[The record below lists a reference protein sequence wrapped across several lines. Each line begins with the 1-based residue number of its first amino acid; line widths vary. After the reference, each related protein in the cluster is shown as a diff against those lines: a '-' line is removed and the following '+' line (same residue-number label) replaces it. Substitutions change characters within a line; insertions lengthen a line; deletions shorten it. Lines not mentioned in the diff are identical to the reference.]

1 MGQRE
6 PLKQKLFQQHDKTY
20 QRRRS
25 TDSAAV
31 IAKGFPHPAATSV
44 GRAAAGLPWHREGAV
59 RTQVV
64 TLSSEKDNT
73 KTNTAWNGP
82 HRLCPHSLSHRSSS
96 STAAPAPRGHH
107 KPERIG
113 HYELLPRRLG
123 NPTTGACPCRSARTR
138 ATPAAAAPARQRA
151 SKRHAGW
158 LSRVW
163 AVLRGTVRRGTQ
175 PRPHTHTHAHSYQPV
190 CIINTYYLT
199 YPTPHTRD
207 ARLGRR

>member
-1 MGQRE
+1 MQ
-6 PLKQKLFQQHDKTY
+6 LQH
-20 QRRRS
+20 RHRPA
-25 TDSAAV
+25 SAQPQTRALRQWQGTSSGRPSGS
-31 IAKGFPHPAATSV
+31 IALSSRAIGLPALASRAAGR
-44 GRAAAGLPWHREGAV
+44 GRASDRVTGRPGA
-59 RTQVV
+59 
-64 TLSSEKDNT
+64 SSRSIWAT
-73 KTNTAWNGP
+73 CPGAWAT
-82 HRLCPHSLSHRSSS
+82 R
-96 STAAPAPRGHH
+96 
-107 KPERIG
+107 K
-113 HYELLPRRLG
+113 
-123 NPTTGACPCRSARTR
+123 GACPCGCARAR

-190 CIINTYYLT
+190 CIINTYFLT

>member
-1 MGQRE
+1 M
-6 PLKQKLFQQHDKTY
+6 
-20 QRRRS
+20 
-25 TDSAAV
+25 
-31 IAKGFPHPAATSV
+31 
-44 GRAAAGLPWHREGAV
+44 PWHPGAGAGCSDWARVCIMWPGTTSHVQV
-59 RTQVV
+59 RCRMCDRR
-64 TLSSEKDNT
+64 LSSKNDNT

>member
-1 MGQRE
+1 MPSSKSFLALANSGSVRSPFFFISASSFSWPKIPP
-6 PLKQKLFQQHDKTY
+6 PLLLLLL
-20 QRRRS
+20 R
-25 TDSAAV
+25 
-31 IAKGFPHPAATSV
+31 
-44 GRAAAGLPWHREGAV
+44 
-59 RTQVV
+59 
-64 TLSSEKDNT
+64 
-73 KTNTAWNGP
+73 
-82 HRLCPHSLSHRSSS
+82 HRSSS

>member
-1 MGQRE
+1 M
-6 PLKQKLFQQHDKTY
+6 QHDAIAYAMDKNERAIRAEV
-20 QRRRS
+20 QAVQKSLESSERARADAESAKMNASAKAAMARAEALIVNASSFRGQAKS
-25 TDSAAV
+25 TVSPLFHESAV
-31 IAKGFPHPAATSV
+31 HLLW
-44 GRAAAGLPWHREGAV
+44 AAGALA
-59 RTQVV
+59 TCQ
-64 TLSSEKDNT
+64 
-73 KTNTAWNGP
+73 
-82 HRLCPHSLSHRSSS
+82 
-96 STAAPAPRGHH
+96 
-107 KPERIG
+107 PERIG
-113 HYELLPRRLG
+113 HYELLRRRLG

-158 LSRVW
+158 LSRGG

-207 ARLGRR
+207 ARLGRRQGEAVGAPI

>member
-1 MGQRE
+1 MLFARRCGGAGRSQSGRNQNPPALLP
-6 PLKQKLFQQHDKTY
+6 PL
-20 QRRRS
+20 
-25 TDSAAV
+25 
-31 IAKGFPHPAATSV
+31 
-44 GRAAAGLPWHREGAV
+44 GRAALRAADGTPRHTPWSPGRGAPLV
-59 RTQVV
+59 PANANQKNRIAAD
-64 TLSSEKDNT
+64 LRSCSSA
-73 KTNTAWNGP
+73 TA
-82 HRLCPHSLSHRSSS
+82 S
-96 STAAPAPRGHH
+96 APRGHH
-107 KPERIG
+107 KLSYKPERIG

>member
-1 MGQRE
+1 M
-6 PLKQKLFQQHDKTY
+6 
-20 QRRRS
+20 
-25 TDSAAV
+25 
-31 IAKGFPHPAATSV
+31 
-44 GRAAAGLPWHREGAV
+44 
-59 RTQVV
+59 
-64 TLSSEKDNT
+64 
-73 KTNTAWNGP
+73 
-82 HRLCPHSLSHRSSS
+82 CPHALSRRSSS
-96 STAAPAPRGHH
+96 STAALAPRGHH

-207 ARLGRR
+207 ARLGRRCPPPLPHATATPTPPHVSATTDAGVTAKAGYKQRPIELHQRPLRPHFRPPGPHKSGSRPRTRLWPLHRPLQCL

>member
-1 MGQRE
+1 MCVRSA
-6 PLKQKLFQQHDKTY
+6 
-20 QRRRS
+20 RRNY
-25 TDSAAV
+25 SARRMV
-31 IAKGFPHPAATSV
+31 IALLKKAIFLRPSSSRTPLAQ
-44 GRAAAGLPWHREGAV
+44 GAV

-64 TLSSEKDNT
+64 TLSSKMDDNT
-73 KTNTAWNGP
+73 KTNTAWNEP

>member
-1 MGQRE
+1 M
-6 PLKQKLFQQHDKTY
+6 
-20 QRRRS
+20 
-25 TDSAAV
+25 
-31 IAKGFPHPAATSV
+31 
-44 GRAAAGLPWHREGAV
+44 
-59 RTQVV
+59 V
-64 TLSSEKDNT
+64 THSSKNDNT

-163 AVLRGTVRRGTQ
+163 AVLRGTVRRGTRVLKNTRGPFLKQ
-175 PRPHTHTHAHSYQPV
+175 IKRIKTGLLKKTQKNEPLERGAHSGTSAYRRVQFG
-190 CIINTYYLT
+190 L
-199 YPTPHTRD
+199 
-207 ARLGRR
+207 ARRGLCRYKLLGFIEVASGSRRICCPIRSP

>member
-1 MGQRE
+1 MFILTIVVSPTRQT
-6 PLKQKLFQQHDKTY
+6 KQQAVQQH
-20 QRRRS
+20 
-25 TDSAAV
+25 AV
-31 IAKGFPHPAATSV
+31 
-44 GRAAAGLPWHREGAV
+44 V
-59 RTQVV
+59 RTDTASKV
-64 TLSSEKDNT
+64 TFWRPKNT
-73 KTNTAWNGP
+73 HGPHQQRVAEANLHRRP

-190 CIINTYYLT
+190 CIRNTYYLT
-199 YPTPHTRD
+199 YPSPHTRD

>member
-1 MGQRE
+1 M
-6 PLKQKLFQQHDKTY
+6 
-20 QRRRS
+20 
-25 TDSAAV
+25 
-31 IAKGFPHPAATSV
+31 
-44 GRAAAGLPWHREGAV
+44 
-59 RTQVV
+59 V
-64 TLSSEKDNT
+64 THSPKNDNT

-82 HRLCPHSLSHRSSS
+82 HRLCPHSLSRRSSS
-96 STAAPAPRGHH
+96 STAALAPRGHH

-163 AVLRGTVRRGTQ
+163 AVPRGTVRRRTQ

-190 CIINTYYLT
+190 CIINTHYLT
-199 YPTPHTRD
+199 YPTPHTRG
-207 ARLGRR
+207 ARLGRRQGEAVGILTPRRTSWSGTLNVAETSVGHALRGGC

>member
-1 MGQRE
+1 M
-6 PLKQKLFQQHDKTY
+6 PLPHNLPCIYGRAPRAVYVLVLAVQTTQTPFLPFLLFLLKPAKT
-20 QRRRS
+20 
-25 TDSAAV
+25 
-31 IAKGFPHPAATSV
+31 AKAHPAASALADTSPC
-44 GRAAAGLPWHREGAV
+44 GLCCTGAALAAV
-59 RTQVV
+59 PV
-64 TLSSEKDNT
+64 
-73 KTNTAWNGP
+73 
-82 HRLCPHSLSHRSSS
+82 
-96 STAAPAPRGHH
+96 HH

-138 ATPAAAAPARQRA
+138 ATPTAAAPARQRA

>member
-1 MGQRE
+1 MERAPPIVPALAESPLEFIYCRPGTSWASQARADRPLRAFAQAPGQ
-6 PLKQKLFQQHDKTY
+6 PMYGAFH
-20 QRRRS
+20 
-25 TDSAAV
+25 
-31 IAKGFPHPAATSV
+31 
-44 GRAAAGLPWHREGAV
+44 GRA
-59 RTQVV
+59 
-64 TLSSEKDNT
+64 
-73 KTNTAWNGP
+73 AWNGP
-82 HRLCPHSLSHRSSS
+82 HRLCPHSLSYRSSS
-96 STAAPAPRGHH
+96 STTAPAPCGHH
-107 KPERIG
+107 KPEQIDHDG
-113 HYELLPRRLG
+113 LLPRRLG
-123 NPTTGACPCRSARTR
+123 NPTKGACPCRSARTR

>member
-1 MGQRE
+1 M
-6 PLKQKLFQQHDKTY
+6 
-20 QRRRS
+20 
-25 TDSAAV
+25 
-31 IAKGFPHPAATSV
+31 
-44 GRAAAGLPWHREGAV
+44 
-59 RTQVV
+59 V
-64 TLSSEKDNT
+64 THSPKNDNT

-123 NPTTGACPCRSARTR
+123 NPTKGACPCRSARTR

-199 YPTPHTRD
+199 YHGDGPLVPPSDLEFLYSPSAAQVALMCTPC
-207 ARLGRR
+207 RRQSPKRVSRNHMAYPKGTNQGHIIYLSLIHI

>member
-1 MGQRE
+1 MGWLFPKRAPKYLLELGKTKRHEDE
-6 PLKQKLFQQHDKTY
+6 PD
-20 QRRRS
+20 
-25 TDSAAV
+25 
-31 IAKGFPHPAATSV
+31 
-44 GRAAAGLPWHREGAV
+44 
-59 RTQVV
+59 
-64 TLSSEKDNT
+64 DNT
-73 KTNTAWNGP
+73 KTNAAWNGP